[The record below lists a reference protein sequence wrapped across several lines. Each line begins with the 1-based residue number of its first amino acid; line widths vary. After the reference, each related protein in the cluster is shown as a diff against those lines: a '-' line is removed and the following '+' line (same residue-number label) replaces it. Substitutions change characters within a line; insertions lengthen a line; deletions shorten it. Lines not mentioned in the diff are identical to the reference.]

1 MTAVNN
7 FDILTNFLDFEKWKE
22 CDFFLILWGI
32 LTALTL
38 ANFKDQG
45 MSLFTGNLLTVNT
58 LQCGFAYVLAVLNK
72 AVLGSWHMLEYNN
85 SRQFVWGCSGFG
97 C

>member
-7 FDILTNFLDFEKWKE
+7 FDILTNILDFEKWKE

-38 ANFKDQG
+38 ANFKDQV
-45 MSLFTGNLLTVNT
+45 MSLSLEIYWLLTLCNVVLLML
-58 LQCGFAYVLAVLNK
+58 LQF
-72 AVLGSWHMLEYNN
+72 
-85 SRQFVWGCSGFG
+85 
-97 C
+97 